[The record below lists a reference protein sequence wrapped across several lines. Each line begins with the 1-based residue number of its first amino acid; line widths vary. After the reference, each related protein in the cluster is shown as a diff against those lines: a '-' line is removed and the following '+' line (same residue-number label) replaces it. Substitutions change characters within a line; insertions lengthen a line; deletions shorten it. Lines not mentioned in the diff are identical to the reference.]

1 MFWFLFKAGIKAEDL
16 IIALEP
22 EAASIYCQHLHFEKQ
37 DLSATSLGVVKPGTD
52 YMLVDLGGVYW
63 LTCPTIYDHI
73 FFLYANILLDNLL
86 FSDQGF
92 YEYFFIYLLDFFL
105 NF

>member
-1 MFWFLFKAGIKAEDL
+1 M

-92 YEYFFIYLLDFFL
+92 YEYFFIYLLDFIL